1 MLRHRVGRLSFKE
14 VTDMFKQRIGDPTL
28 FFARI
33 MCIYILLLLKVF
45 ISYSVYILLWSVWVI
60 SSSALL
66 IREPRWIHSV
76 FLFSSVTTSLS
87 PTCCVR
93 VLWKCWSFSHVWLFA
108 TPWTAARQAP
118 LSMEFSRQ
126 EYWSG
131 LPFPSPGDLLNL
143 PKPGSPALQVDSLP
157 SEPPGKP
164 VKMCRLV

>member
-66 IREPRWIHSV
+66 IREPR
-76 FLFSSVTTSLS
+76 
-87 PTCCVR
+87 
-93 VLWKCWSFSHVWLFA
+93 
-108 TPWTAARQAP
+108 
-118 LSMEFSRQ
+118 
-126 EYWSG
+126 
-131 LPFPSPGDLLNL
+131 
-143 PKPGSPALQVDSLP
+143 
-157 SEPPGKP
+157 
-164 VKMCRLV
+164 